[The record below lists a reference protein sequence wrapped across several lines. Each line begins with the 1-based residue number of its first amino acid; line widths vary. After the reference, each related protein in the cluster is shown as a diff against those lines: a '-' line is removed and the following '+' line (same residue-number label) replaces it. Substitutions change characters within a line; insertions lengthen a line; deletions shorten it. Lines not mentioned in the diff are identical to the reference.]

1 MDALTDVLFLL
12 RTSSL
17 YFGIWCLVL
26 LWYQVFGRLEAPRT
40 SMKGNRVRG
49 TLGSLSPLR
58 ETRVEL
64 EAVGEP
70 PAPVAHHLGDTR
82 AAAEGFG
89 YLGQLLLL
97 QTSHTSFEHLLLCS
111 LDFVAGQTRDFLP
124 RSLISGRA
132 VFGVVQTGLGLVLC
146 LR

>member
-1 MDALTDVLFLL
+1 
-12 RTSSL
+12 
-17 YFGIWCLVL
+17 
-26 LWYQVFGRLEAPRT
+26 
-40 SMKGNRVRG
+40 MKGNRVRG
-49 TLGSLSPLR
+49 TPGSLSPLR

-70 PAPVAHHLGDTR
+70 PAPVAHHLRDTR

-111 LDFVAGQTRDFLP
+111 LDFVARQSWDFLP
-124 RSLISGRA
+124 RSLISGGA
-132 VFGVVQTGLGLVLC
+132 VFGVVQTGQWGLTTWPCFVLAVGNKGRAC
-146 LR
+146 FYH